1 MTTPAIKNHPASDIF
16 PVMADAEFQKLKAN
30 ISANGVLEPV
40 WLCGGMVL
48 DGRHRMMA
56 CAQLGISPPL
66 REYTGDDPVGFVV
79 SLNLHRRHLDTSQ
92 RAMVA
97 AKLATLP
104 KGANQHSPN
113 GEPSKTQAEAAEM
126 LNVGKRSVERARIVL
141 DEGTHELIDAVER
154 GEKSVTAALREA
166 KPAKPAKSNPPETA
180 PDLADELAEARKTI
194 VELAEENESLCL
206 SALPETELMAKVR
219 ALEAELRVT
228 RQQRDAYMR
237 ENAELKRHNAA
248 LQRKLKK

>member
-16 PVMADAEFQKLKAN
+16 PLMADAEFQKLKAD

-56 CAQLGISPPL
+56 CVQLGVAPPL
-66 REYTGDDPVGFVV
+66 REYTGDDPAGFAV

-97 AKLATLP
+97 AKLANLP
-104 KGANQHSPN
+104 HGVRADQSGHMA
-113 GEPSKTQAEAAEM
+113 GVTQSESAEL
-126 LNVGKRSVERARIVL
+126 LNVGERTVRRARAVL
-141 DEGTHELIDAVER
+141 DEGTPELIEAVER
-154 GEKSVTAALREA
+154 GEKSVTAALREG

-180 PDLADELAEARKTI
+180 PDLADDLAEARKTI
-194 VELAEENESLCL
+194 VELAEELESMAV
-206 SALPETELMAKVR
+206 SALPENELTAKIKH
-219 ALEAELRVT
+219 LEAELRVT
-228 RQQRDAYMR
+228 RQQRDAYLR
-237 ENAELKRHNAA
+237 ENAELKRHNAM
-248 LQRKLKK
+248 LQRKLKI